1 MRDCP
6 RPVYQCTTVKCFITL
21 SQTPI
26 QNFYNILG
34 YKNFVG
40 WNDVGSKVFWSQKI
54 PKKIGPRKFWNMK
67 NYGSQTKFE
76 SIKKIGSWKILSY
89 EKFQVL
95 KNVGSKTKL
104 YVKKKFILKLLGF
117 QKFLFQKKILI
128 LIILGLKKFLGHK
141 KHLDPEKIW
150 V

>member
-1 MRDCP
+1 M
-6 RPVYQCTTVKCFITL
+6 
-21 SQTPI
+21 
-26 QNFYNILG
+26 
-34 YKNFVG
+34 G

-117 QKFLFQKKILI
+117 QKFLIQKNSNPNNFGSQETFGSRKN
-128 LIILGLKKFLGHK
+128 LGL
-141 KHLDPEKIW
+141 E
-150 V
+150 